1 MDSFRHH
8 VSLMAFVLAM
18 PLVLQGCAYQR
29 PAEVT
34 AQMARTESA
43 IQQAEQAGA
52 QEKSL
57 SEYQGARDKFADAQ
71 EALAKK
77 TKAGDRVAVS
87 LAQQAQVDA
96 QFAAAKAQSA
106 RQEEAAREV
115 AEGVE
120 ALRDEASRPGSPT
133 TSISSEGR

>member
-1 MDSFRHH
+1 MDR
-8 VSLMAFVLAM
+8 LKLLPALAM
-18 PLVLQGCAYQR
+18 AIPLSLLQACAYQR

-43 IQQAEQAGA
+43 LQQAEQAGA
-52 QEKSL
+52 QEKAL
-57 SEYQGARDKFADAQ
+57 PEYQGAKDKFADAQ
-71 EALAKK
+71 EALGKNS
-77 TKAGDRVAVS
+77 KAGDERAVS

-115 AEGVE
+115 AEGVD
-120 ALRDEASRPGSPT
+120 ALRQEATRDAASPT
-133 TSISSEGR
+133 PSVRP